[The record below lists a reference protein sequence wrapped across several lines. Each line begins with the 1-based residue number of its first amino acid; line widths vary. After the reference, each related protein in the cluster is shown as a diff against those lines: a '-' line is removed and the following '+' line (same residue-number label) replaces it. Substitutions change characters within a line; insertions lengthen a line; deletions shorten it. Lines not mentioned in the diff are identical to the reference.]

1 MPHIARSLRSATLAV
16 LIVIP
21 VALYLALSDR

>member
-1 MPHIARSLRSATLAV
+1 LIWPTARGRPATLF
-16 LIVIP
+16 LIITP